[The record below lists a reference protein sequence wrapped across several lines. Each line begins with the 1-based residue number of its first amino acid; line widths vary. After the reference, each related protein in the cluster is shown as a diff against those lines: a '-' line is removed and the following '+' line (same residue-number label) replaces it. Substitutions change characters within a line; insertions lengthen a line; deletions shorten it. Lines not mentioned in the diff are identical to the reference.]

1 MSGAATIFLND
12 ERGGVF
18 GFGPLVLIDWR
29 HNSSTAPVDAADLAV
44 EAAARFAGPGRRV
57 AYVHRVS
64 EKSQIGRATPDVRT
78 AALQH
83 FERHD
88 AKVFAAAIALEATG
102 FGASVIRSATAGV
115 LLLRPTPI
123 QTRVFKDAGE
133 GVRWLRSFDAG
144 KDLDVDGALDAFAAL
159 GVVSLTTAHPMPA

>member
-1 MSGAATIFLND
+1 MGGGAAKIFLDD

-18 GFGPLVLIDWR
+18 VFGPLLLIDWR
-29 HNSSTAPVDAADLAV
+29 HPASTAPVDAADLAV
-44 EAAARFAGPGRRV
+44 EEAARFAGVGRRV
-57 AYVHRVS
+57 AYVQRVS
-64 EKSQIGRATPDVRT
+64 EKSQIGRATPEVRA

-88 AKVFAAAIALEATG
+88 TKVFAAAIALEATG
-102 FGASVIRSATAGV
+102 FGASVIRSAAAGV

-123 QTRVFKDAGE
+123 QTRVFKNASE
-133 GVRWLRSFDAG
+133 GVRWLHGFDAG

-159 GVVSLTTAHPMPA
+159 GLVPLAT

>member
-1 MSGAATIFLND
+1 MGGGAAKIFLDD

-18 GFGPLVLIDWR
+18 VFGPLLLIDWR
-29 HNSSTAPVDAADLAV
+29 HPASTAPVDAADLAV
-44 EAAARFAGPGRRV
+44 EEAARFAGVGRRV
-57 AYVHRVS
+57 AYVQRVS
-64 EKSQIGRATPDVRT
+64 EKSQIGRATPEVRA

-88 AKVFAAAIALEATG
+88 TKVFA
-102 FGASVIRSATAGV
+102 VIRSAAAGV

-123 QTRVFKDAGE
+123 QTRVFKNASE
-133 GVRWLRSFDAG
+133 GVRWLHGFDAG

-159 GVVSLTTAHPMPA
+159 GLVPLAT